1 MTRKSALMGRLL
13 TTTKTDVLSN
23 FTVQPHRSG
32 KNLIIEEMQKKTP
45 AKTKMVI
52 KRAGHRT

>member
-1 MTRKSALMGRLL
+1 MTRKSALIGRLL

-23 FTVQPHRSG
+23 FVVQPHRSG
-32 KNLIIEEMQKKTP
+32 KNLIIEEMVKKAP

-52 KRAGHRT
+52 KKSGHRT